1 MSMNSFHARQKKPRP
16 PREPSY
22 ERPAGVARALIGV
35 GETMPQKA
43 ASITA
48 PLLVVHRD
56 QDKLIPV
63 EGSKRLVEC
72 VGCTDVHLKVY
83 PGLYHEVFN
92 EPEKA
97 LVLDDEW
104 ALRDLLVVAL
114 NDAWGDH
121 TGDTHCYPEVLTV
134 TRGPFVEAD
143 FAKGNF
149 TLMAAGWLQRRLRD
163 ALEADDG

>member
-1 MSMNSFHARQKKPRP
+1 MADPETPTHGLAERLEHIAAYLEHHEDDAADLRAAAAQL
-16 PREPSY
+16 REKDAEI
-22 ERPAGVARALIGV
+22 ERWKAKATELGEALRLDLKGIV
-35 GETMPQKA
+35 NVMEE
-43 ASITA
+43 
-48 PLLVVHRD
+48 V
-56 QDKLIPV
+56 PV
-63 EGSKRLVEC
+63 ERIAELEAQLRQL
-72 VGCTDVHLKVY
+72 DRI
-83 PGLYHEVFN
+83 
-92 EPEKA
+92 KA

-121 TGDTHCYPEVLTV
+121 VGDTHCYPEVLNV
-134 TRGPFVEAD
+134 TRGPMVEAD

>member
-1 MSMNSFHARQKKPRP
+1 MTETPETPTPSLAERDTGDLADDIEAWADVDASNLRSGSRVTSAEQLMG
-16 PREPSY
+16 REPDL
-22 ERPAGVARALIGV
+22 RA
-35 GETMPQKA
+35 A
-43 ASITA
+43 AAQLRQLDRI
-48 PLLVVHRD
+48 
-56 QDKLIPV
+56 
-63 EGSKRLVEC
+63 
-72 VGCTDVHLKVY
+72 
-83 PGLYHEVFN
+83 
-92 EPEKA
+92 KA